1 MPSRLSAR
9 ATSRVLRLGR
19 RDVSRLVVLAVVAL
33 LPLWVPA
40 HAAAQ
45 MSSAATTG
53 AVELILDTSGSMLQ
67 ALPDGT
73 TKVAAAKAVVTSL
86 VTTTLQPGQPVALRV
101 FGTQPGS
108 CETNLAVP
116 LQPLDPP
123 TVAGL
128 VNGVQVVNEVRTP
141 IAASLLLVP
150 QDLQGVSGP
159 KVVVLVTDG
168 EEDCGGDPGAAIRHL
183 AALGIDVHVNIVGLA
198 LNDPALK
205 AQYQEWAR
213 EGGGRYFDA
222 ASQAE
227 LGAAVTQALRPSPPA
242 TPAPGVGTPTEVLTP
257 AGAVS
262 GATPGIPGG
271 TFASTPV
278 PGGATPAGTPEVLTT
293 PVSIKP
299 VSGPPRV
306 LMIFDTSGS
315 IPVAFRGDGAVAFGT
330 GLARKVLAAYPGA
343 QFQIAASN
351 FGVEPSGTWTSDL
364 PTITNDLRHLGGFS
378 SALWM
383 TLADAGRFRA
393 TVIVF
398 VTDGDAIDYLS
409 PDLRAK
415 IEAGPP
421 AVMVG
426 VGDVSTTRGKLAE
439 MAQVSGGVAVTV
451 QQPDEAERAVLA
463 YVGEQERGS

>member
-1 MPSRLSAR
+1 M
-9 ATSRVLRLGR
+9 VLRL
-19 RDVSRLVVLAVVAL
+19 LAL
-33 LPLWVPA
+33 LLLIPLWMPIQVR
-40 HAAAQ
+40 AQ
-45 MSSAATTG
+45 SSAQVTAG

-67 ALPDGT
+67 ALPDGN
-73 TKVAAAKAVVTSL
+73 TKIDAAKAVVTSL

-108 CETNLAVP
+108 CDTNLAVP
-116 LQPLDPP
+116 LQPLDPGAVADL
-123 TVAGL
+123 VAGI
-128 VNGVQVVNEVRTP
+128 QVVNEVRTP

-198 LNDPALK
+198 LDDPALK

-222 ASQAE
+222 TSQAE
-227 LGAAVTQALRPSPPA
+227 LGAAVTQALHPVAQAA
-242 TPAPGVGTPTEVLTP
+242 TPAPGGGTPAAISSPAAGTP
-257 AGAVS
+257 
-262 GATPGIPGG
+262 
-271 TFASTPV
+271 
-278 PGGATPAGTPEVLTT
+278 GATPAIAGGTPASTPLPGGGTPAATPEVLAT
-293 PVSIKP
+293 PISIKP
-299 VSGPPRV
+299 VVGPPRV

-315 IPVAFRGDGAVAFGT
+315 IPLTFRGDGAVAFGT
-330 GLARKVLAAYPGA
+330 ELARKVLAAWPGA

-364 PTITNDLRHLGGFS
+364 PTITNNLRHLGGFS

-383 TLADAGRFRA
+383 TLADAGRFHA

-398 VTDGDAIDYLS
+398 VTDGDILDYLT
-409 PDLRAK
+409 PQLRAK

-426 VGDVSTTRGKLAE
+426 VGDVSTTKGKLAE
-439 MAQVSGGVAVTV
+439 LAQVSGGVAFTV
-451 QQPDEAERAVLA
+451 QQPDAAVQAILG
-463 YVGEQERGS
+463 YLREQERSP